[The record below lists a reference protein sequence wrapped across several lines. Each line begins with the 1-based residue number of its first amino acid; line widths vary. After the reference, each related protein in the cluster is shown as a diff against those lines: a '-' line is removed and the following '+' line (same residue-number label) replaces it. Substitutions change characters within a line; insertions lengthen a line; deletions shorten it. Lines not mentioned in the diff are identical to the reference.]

1 MSRKAVK
8 GTTENLNILR
18 DKIDYIGFEL
28 EKVPEFL
35 KEFEPLNYRV
45 PKVYDETTY
54 KVYKYVK
61 VRNIEILI
69 TPKDRLDELSERY
82 KLASPLFT
90 YMKPETNED
99 IEKYAYFLK
108 MINQTRISDIENI
121 EKEQKEFEKEIPFD
135 VKFSNNFKWQ
145 IFYSDYADK
154 YFMLAS
160 TNETDNSP
168 MFYLLKRKI
177 EENKSRSKKEGTI
190 FIPISNEEY
199 SEVILKKSEIED
211 LENYL
216 WYFTKNWPSIYE
228 VTDQDGNIFLQIVGD
243 TIIYDKMTSQYRIV
257 LKDKK
262 DAMKKYKLIKA
273 LFILAYDLP
282 NEYKFQVKISE
293 DGGIDFYYKDT
304 KIEYDTLAEF
314 LKNEAITKIKENDSM
329 KNATKEIKADIKDL
343 QKQEEEKKQ
352 EYLRK
357 EREIVTFLECK
368 KTFVG
373 RIKYFFKG
381 KKSKKGQEDNE
392 HSANKERL
400 KEILNQDKENST
412 HYKEEELETRNYTVE
427 DIIKIGKELEDN
439 RKENKNAKLDLKALQ
454 NRVENLER
462 KIKNA
467 TEYLNEIDEH
477 KKSIFEF
484 WKYANKDEAKML
496 AEGEEKEE
504 NVNKQTLK
512 KTFDY
517 EEDIESLASKIDI
530 QQREKLTHQEQDA
543 LFASNFVLDGINI
556 VSKTKLLKSDEN
568 KLENLLE
575 ELKNDYKK
583 DIDKIEEKDF
593 DIFGNVSEDKTKI
606 KTLKNNK
613 HRESEKDKYKVLN
626 VNLNTEMD
634 TFIEKL
640 KELRRILIEESEKI
654 EVPYDISLYKASNE
668 KMDPEGFDKF
678 SINPFETLNNLEK
691 IASSKETYLY
701 KINIPENTKLVFY
714 SNITFFENN
723 NQTLPLGMDIS
734 QEGLINMDLYDL
746 ELKDKDEFNI
756 NIAKDEFNCFVKK
769 VKVYEY
775 NLTPKRIKK
784 I

>member
-1 MSRKAVK
+1 MPRKVVK
-8 GTTENLNILR
+8 GNTENLNMLR
-18 DKIDYIGFEL
+18 EKVDYIGFEL

-54 KVYKYVK
+54 KVYKYINVK
-61 VRNIEILI
+61 DIEILI
-69 TPKDRLDELSERY
+69 TPKDRLDDLTERY

-108 MINQTRISDIENI
+108 MINQTRMNDIENI
-121 EKEQKEFEKEIPFD
+121 EKEQKEFQKEIPFD
-135 VKFSNNFKWQ
+135 VKFANNFKWQ
-145 IFYSDYADK
+145 IFYSDYANK

-177 EENKSRSKKEGTI
+177 AENKSRSKKEEKI
-190 FIPISNEEY
+190 FVPISNEEY
-199 SEVILKKSEIED
+199 SEAILKKSEIDD

-216 WYFTKNWPSIYE
+216 WYFTKNWASIYE
-228 VTDQDGNIFLQIVGD
+228 ITDQEGQTFLQIVGE
-243 TIIYDKMTSQYRIV
+243 TVIYDKITSKYRIV

-262 DAMKKYKLIKA
+262 EAIKKYKLIKA
-273 LFILAYDLP
+273 LFILAYDLQ
-282 NEYKFQVKISE
+282 NEYNFKIKISE
-293 DGGIDFYYKDT
+293 DGGIDFYYKDK
-304 KIEYDTLAEF
+304 KIEYDSLLEF
-314 LKNEAITKIKENDSM
+314 LKEEAIAKIKENDNI
-329 KNATKEIKADIKDL
+329 KNDTKEVKADIKDL
-343 QKQEEEKKQ
+343 QKKEEEQKQ

-381 KKSKKGQEDNE
+381 KKSKKREDIE

-400 KEILNQDKENST
+400 KEILEQDKEVNT
-412 HYKEEELETRNYTVE
+412 HYNDEEMETKRYTVE

-439 RKENKNAKLDLKALQ
+439 RKENKNLKLDLKSLQ
-454 NRVENLER
+454 NKVENLEK

-467 TEYLNEIDEH
+467 TEFLEEIDKH

-484 WKYANKDEAKML
+484 WKYANKDESKML
-496 AEGEEKEE
+496 QEGETQEE
-504 NVNKQTLK
+504 VNGKNMLK

-517 EEDIESLASKIDI
+517 EEDIESLANKIDT
-530 QQREKLTHQEQDA
+530 QQREKLTHKAQDA

-556 VSKTKLLKSDEN
+556 VSKTKLLKSDEE
-568 KLENLLE
+568 KLSNLLE
-575 ELKNDYKK
+575 ALKADYRK

-613 HRESEKDKYKVLN
+613 HRETEKDKYKVLN
-626 VNLNTEMD
+626 VNLNTELD
-634 TFIEKL
+634 AFTEKL
-640 KELRRILIEESEKI
+640 KELRKILIDESDKI
-654 EVPYDISLYKASNE
+654 EVPYDIALYKASND
-668 KMDPEGFDKF
+668 KLAPEGFDKF
-678 SINPFETLNNLEK
+678 SINPFEALNNLEK
-691 IASSKETYLY
+691 IATSKETYLY
-701 KINIPENTKLVFY
+701 KINVPENTKLVFY

-734 QEGLINMDLYDL
+734 QEGLINMDLYNL
-746 ELKDKDEFNI
+746 ELKDKCEFNI
-756 NIAKDEFNCFVKK
+756 NIFKDEFKNFVKK

-775 NLTPKRIKK
+775 NLKANIT
-784 I
+784 

>member
-1 MSRKAVK
+1 MPRKVVK
-8 GTTENLNILR
+8 GNTENLNMLR
-18 DKIDYIGFEL
+18 EKVDYIGFEL

-54 KVYKYVK
+54 KVYKYINVK
-61 VRNIEILI
+61 DIEILI
-69 TPKDRLDELSERY
+69 TPKDRLDDLTERY

-108 MINQTRISDIENI
+108 MINQTRMNDIENI
-121 EKEQKEFEKEIPFD
+121 EKEQKEFQKEIPFD
-135 VKFSNNFKWQ
+135 VKFANNFKWQ
-145 IFYSDYADK
+145 IFYSDYANK

-177 EENKSRSKKEGTI
+177 AENKSRSKKEEKI

-199 SEVILKKSEIED
+199 SEAILKKSEIDD

-216 WYFTKNWPSIYE
+216 WYFTKNWASIYE
-228 VTDQDGNIFLQIVGD
+228 ITDQEGQTFLQIVGE
-243 TIIYDKMTSQYRIV
+243 TVIYDKITSKYRIV

-262 DAMKKYKLIKA
+262 EAIKKYKLIKA
-273 LFILAYDLP
+273 LFILAYDLQ
-282 NEYKFQVKISE
+282 NEYNFKIKISE
-293 DGGIDFYYKDT
+293 DGGIDFFYKDK
-304 KIEYDTLAEF
+304 KIEYDSLLEF
-314 LKNEAITKIKENDSM
+314 LKEEAIAKIKENDNI
-329 KNATKEIKADIKDL
+329 KNDTKEVKADIKDL
-343 QKQEEEKKQ
+343 QKKEEEQKQ

-381 KKSKKGQEDNE
+381 KKSKKREDIE

-400 KEILNQDKENST
+400 KEILEQDKEVNT
-412 HYKEEELETRNYTVE
+412 HYNDEEMETKKYTVE

-439 RKENKNAKLDLKALQ
+439 RKENKNLKLDLKSLQ
-454 NRVENLER
+454 NKVENLEK

-467 TEYLNEIDEH
+467 TEFLEEIDKH

-484 WKYANKDEAKML
+484 WKYANKDESKML
-496 AEGEEKEE
+496 QEGETQEE
-504 NVNKQTLK
+504 VNGKNMLK

-517 EEDIESLASKIDI
+517 EEDIESLANKIDT
-530 QQREKLTHQEQDA
+530 QQREKLTHKAQDA

-556 VSKTKLLKSDEN
+556 VSKTKLLKSDEE
-568 KLENLLE
+568 KLSNLLE
-575 ELKNDYKK
+575 ALKADYRK

-613 HRESEKDKYKVLN
+613 HRETEKDKYKVLN
-626 VNLNTEMD
+626 VNLNTELD
-634 TFIEKL
+634 AFTEKL
-640 KELRRILIEESEKI
+640 KELRKILIDESDKI
-654 EVPYDISLYKASNE
+654 EVPYDIALYKASND
-668 KMDPEGFDKF
+668 KLAPEGFDKF
-678 SINPFETLNNLEK
+678 SINPFEALNNLEK
-691 IASSKETYLY
+691 IATSKETYLY
-701 KINIPENTKLVFY
+701 KINVPENTKLVFY

-734 QEGLINMDLYDL
+734 QEGLINMDLYNL
-746 ELKDKDEFNI
+746 ELKDKCEFNI
-756 NIAKDEFNCFVKK
+756 NIFKDEFKNFVKK

-775 NLTPKRIKK
+775 NLKANVT
-784 I
+784 

>member
-1 MSRKAVK
+1 MPRKIIK
-8 GTTENLNILR
+8 GNTENLNMLR
-18 DKIDYIGFEL
+18 EKVDYIGFDL

-35 KEFEPLNYRV
+35 KKFEPLNYRV

-54 KVYKYVK
+54 KVYKYVNVK
-61 VRNIEILI
+61 DIEILI
-69 TPKDRLDELSERY
+69 TPKDRLDELADRY
-82 KLASPLFT
+82 RLASPLFT

-108 MINQTRISDIENI
+108 MINQTRIEDIKNI
-121 EKEQKEFEKEIPFD
+121 DKEQQEFQKEIPFD
-135 VKFSNNFKWQ
+135 VKFANNFKWQ

-177 EENKSRSKKEGTI
+177 ADNKSRSKKEETV

-199 SEVILKKSEIED
+199 SEAILKKSEIED

-228 VTDQDGNIFLQIVGD
+228 ITDKEGNTFLQIVGEAV
-243 TIIYDKMTSQYRIV
+243 IYDKMTSQYRMAF
-257 LKDKK
+257 KDKK
-262 DAMKKYKLIKA
+262 EAIKKYKLIKA

-282 NEYKFQVKISE
+282 NEYKFQIKIGE
-293 DGGIDFYYKDT
+293 DGGIDFYYKDK
-304 KIEYDTLAEF
+304 KIEYDCLTEF
-314 LKNEAITKIKENDSM
+314 LKEEATTKIKEND
-329 KNATKEIKADIKDL
+329 KIKIDTKEIKADIKDL
-343 QKQEEEKKQ
+343 QKQEAEKNQ

-381 KKSKKGQEDNE
+381 KKSRQKEEAE

-400 KEILNQDKENST
+400 KEILEQDKEEST
-412 HYKEEELETRNYTVE
+412 HYNDEEIDTRKYTVE

-439 RKENKNAKLDLKALQ
+439 RKENKNSKLDFKALK
-454 NRVENLER
+454 NRVENLDK

-467 TEYLNEIDEH
+467 TEFLNEIDKH

-484 WKYANKDEAKML
+484 WRYANKDESKML
-496 AEGEEKEE
+496 QEGEEQEE
-504 NVNKQTLK
+504 VSNKSTLK

-517 EEDIESLASKIDI
+517 EEDIENFASKIDNE
-530 QQREKLTHQEQDA
+530 QREKLTHQGQDA

-556 VSKTKLLKSDEN
+556 VSKTKLLKADEE
-568 KLENLLE
+568 KISNLLD
-575 ELKNDYKK
+575 ELKAEYKR

-626 VNLNTEMD
+626 VNLNTEID
-634 TFIEKL
+634 AFTEKL
-640 KELRRILIEESEKI
+640 KDLRRILIDESDKI
-654 EVPYDISLYKASNE
+654 EVPYDIALYKASNE
-668 KMDPEGFDKF
+668 KIDPEGFEKF

-691 IASSKETYLY
+691 IATSKETYLY
-701 KINIPENTKLVFY
+701 KINVPENTKLVFY

-734 QEGLINMDLYDL
+734 QESLINMDLYNL
-746 ELKDKDEFNI
+746 ELKDKSEFNI
-756 NIAKDEFNCFVKK
+756 NIFKDEFENFVKR

-775 NLTPKRIKK
+775 DLKEKGIEK
-784 I
+784 

>member
-1 MSRKAVK
+1 MPRKIVK
-8 GTTENLNILR
+8 GTTENLNMLR
-18 DKIDYIGFEL
+18 DKVNYIGFEL

-61 VRNIEILI
+61 VKDIEILI

-90 YMKPETNED
+90 YMKPETNDD

-108 MINQTRISDIENI
+108 MINQTRISDIEDI
-121 EKEQKEFEKEIPFD
+121 EKEQKEFEREIPFD

-168 MFYLLKRKI
+168 MFYLLKKKI
-177 EENKSRSKKEGTI
+177 EEHKSRKKKEGTI

-199 SEVILKKSEIED
+199 SEAILKKSEIED

-228 VTDQDGNIFLQIVGD
+228 ITDKEGKTFLQIVGE
-243 TIIYDKMTSQYRIV
+243 TVIYDKMTSQYRII

-262 DAMKKYKLIKA
+262 KALKQYKLIKA
-273 LFILAYDLP
+273 LFILAYDLQ

-293 DGGIDFYYKDT
+293 SGSIDFYYKNT
-304 KIEYDTLAEF
+304 KIEYDSLAEF
-314 LKNEAITKIKENDSM
+314 LRNEAIEKIKENDSI
-329 KNATKEIKADIKDL
+329 KNDTKEVKADIKDL
-343 QKQEEEKKQ
+343 QKQEEEKNQ

-381 KKSKKGQEDNE
+381 KKSKKFQETVE
-392 HSANKERL
+392 HTANKDRM
-400 KEILNQDKENST
+400 KEILNQDKETST
-412 HYKEEELETRNYTVE
+412 HYKEEEIETRNYTVE

-439 RKENKNAKLDLKALQ
+439 RKENKNIKLDFRALQ
-454 NRVENLER
+454 NRVENLDK

-467 TEYLNEIDEH
+467 TEYLEEIDKH

-484 WKYANKDEAKML
+484 WKYANKDESKML
-496 AEGEEKEE
+496 AEGEEQEE
-504 NVNKQTLK
+504 NVNRQTLK

-517 EEDIESLASKIDI
+517 EEDIDSLASKIDS
-530 QQREKLTHQEQDA
+530 QQREKLSHQEQDA

-556 VSKTKLLKSDEN
+556 VSKTKLLKADEAN
-568 KLENLLE
+568 IEKILE
-575 ELKNDYKK
+575 ELKEDYKK
-583 DIDKIEEKDF
+583 DIEKIEEKDF

-626 VNLNTEMD
+626 VNLNTELD

-640 KELRRILIEESEKI
+640 KEIRQVLIDESDKI

-668 KMDPEGFDKF
+668 KIDPEGFDKF
-678 SINPFETLNNLEK
+678 SINPLDALNNLEK
-691 IASSKETYLY
+691 TSTSKETYLY
-701 KINIPENTKLVFY
+701 KINVPENTKLVFY

-723 NQTLPLGMDIS
+723 NQTLPLGMDVS
-734 QEGLINMDLYDL
+734 QESLINMDMYNL

-756 NIAKDEFNCFVKK
+756 NIFKDEFNNFVKK

-775 NLTPKRIKK
+775 NLTPKNNV
-784 I
+784 

>member
-1 MSRKAVK
+1 MPRKVVK

-18 DKIDYIGFEL
+18 YKINYIGFEL

-61 VRNIEILI
+61 IKDIEILI
-69 TPKDRLDELSERY
+69 TPKDRLDDLSERY

-177 EENKSRSKKEGTI
+177 EENKSRRKKEGTI

-199 SEVILKKSEIED
+199 SEAILKKSEIED

-228 VTDQDGNIFLQIVGD
+228 VTDQEGNTFLQIVGD

-293 DGGIDFYYKDT
+293 DGGIDFYYKDE
-304 KIEYDTLAEF
+304 KIEYDSLAEF
-314 LKNEAITKIKENDSM
+314 LKKESINKIKENDKV
-329 KNATKEIKADIKDL
+329 KNDTKEIKADIKDL
-343 QKQEEEKKQ
+343 QKQEEEKYQ
-352 EYLRK
+352 EYLNK

-381 KKSKKGQEDNE
+381 KKSKKGQEVSE
-392 HSANKERL
+392 HSANKDRM
-400 KEILNQDKENST
+400 KEILNQDKETST
-412 HYKEEELETRNYTVE
+412 HYKEEEIESRNYTVE

-439 RKENKNAKLDLKALQ
+439 RKENKNSKLDLKALQ
-454 NRVENLER
+454 NKVENLDK

-484 WKYANKDEAKML
+484 WKYANKDESKML
-496 AEGEEKEE
+496 VEGEEQEE
-504 NVNKQTLK
+504 VSNRQTLK

-517 EEDIESLASKIDI
+517 EEDIESLASKIDN

-568 KLENLLE
+568 KLESLLS
-575 ELKNDYKK
+575 ELKDDYKK

-593 DIFGNVSEDKTKI
+593 DIFGNVSEDRTKI

-640 KELRRILIEESEKI
+640 KELRKVLIDESEKI

-668 KMDPEGFDKF
+668 KIEPEGFDKF

-691 IASSKETYLY
+691 ISTSKETYLY
-701 KINIPENTKLVFY
+701 KINVPEGTKLVFY

-734 QEGLINMDLYDL
+734 QEGLINMDLYSL
-746 ELKDKDEFNI
+746 ELKNKDEFNI
-756 NIAKDEFNCFVKK
+756 NIAKDEFNSFVKK

-775 NLTPKRIKK
+775 DIKQK
-784 I
+784 Q

>member
-1 MSRKAVK
+1 MPRKVVK
-8 GTTENLNILR
+8 GNTENLNMLR
-18 DKIDYIGFEL
+18 EKVDYIGFEL

-54 KVYKYVK
+54 KVYKYINVK
-61 VRNIEILI
+61 DIEILI
-69 TPKDRLDELSERY
+69 TPKDRLDDLTERY

-108 MINQTRISDIENI
+108 MINQTRMNDIENI
-121 EKEQKEFEKEIPFD
+121 EKEQKEFQKEIPFD
-135 VKFSNNFKWQ
+135 VKFANNFKWQ
-145 IFYSDYADK
+145 IFYSDYANK

-177 EENKSRSKKEGTI
+177 AENKSRSKKEEKI

-199 SEVILKKSEIED
+199 SEAILKKSEIDD

-216 WYFTKNWPSIYE
+216 WYFTKNWASIYE
-228 VTDQDGNIFLQIVGD
+228 ITDQEGQIFLQIVGE
-243 TIIYDKMTSQYRIV
+243 TVIYDKITSKYRIV

-262 DAMKKYKLIKA
+262 EAIKKYKLIKA
-273 LFILAYDLP
+273 LFILAYDLQ
-282 NEYKFQVKISE
+282 NEYNFKIKISE
-293 DGGIDFYYKDT
+293 DGGIDFYYKDK
-304 KIEYDTLAEF
+304 KIEYDSLLEF
-314 LKNEAITKIKENDSM
+314 LKEEAIAKIKENDNI
-329 KNATKEIKADIKDL
+329 KNDTKEVKADIKDL
-343 QKQEEEKKQ
+343 QKKEEEQKQ

-381 KKSKKGQEDNE
+381 KKSKKREDIE

-400 KEILNQDKENST
+400 KEILEQDKEVNT
-412 HYKEEELETRNYTVE
+412 HYNDEEMETKKYTVE

-439 RKENKNAKLDLKALQ
+439 RKENKNLKLDLKSLQ
-454 NRVENLER
+454 NKVENLEK

-467 TEYLNEIDEH
+467 TEFLEEIDKH

-484 WKYANKDEAKML
+484 WKYANKDESKML
-496 AEGEEKEE
+496 QEGETQEE
-504 NVNKQTLK
+504 VNGKNMLK

-517 EEDIESLASKIDI
+517 EEDIESLANKIDT
-530 QQREKLTHQEQDA
+530 QQREKLTHKAQDA

-556 VSKTKLLKSDEN
+556 VSKTKLLKSDEE
-568 KLENLLE
+568 KLSNLLG
-575 ELKNDYKK
+575 ELKADYRK

-613 HRESEKDKYKVLN
+613 HRETEKDKYKVLN
-626 VNLNTEMD
+626 VNLNTELD
-634 TFIEKL
+634 AFTEKL
-640 KELRRILIEESEKI
+640 KELRKILIDESDKI
-654 EVPYDISLYKASNE
+654 EVPYDIALYKASND
-668 KMDPEGFDKF
+668 KLAPEGFDKF
-678 SINPFETLNNLEK
+678 SINPFEALNNLEK
-691 IASSKETYLY
+691 IATSKETYLY
-701 KINIPENTKLVFY
+701 KINVPENTKLVFY

-734 QEGLINMDLYDL
+734 QEGLINMDLYNL
-746 ELKDKDEFNI
+746 ELKDKCEFNI
-756 NIAKDEFNCFVKK
+756 NIFKDEFKNFVKK

-775 NLTPKRIKK
+775 NLKANVT
-784 I
+784 

>member
-1 MSRKAVK
+1 MPRKVVK
-8 GTTENLNILR
+8 GNTENLNMLR
-18 DKIDYIGFEL
+18 EKVDYIGFEL

-54 KVYKYVK
+54 KVYKYINVK
-61 VRNIEILI
+61 DIEILI
-69 TPKDRLDELSERY
+69 TPKDRLDDLTERY

-108 MINQTRISDIENI
+108 MINQTRMNDIENI
-121 EKEQKEFEKEIPFD
+121 EKEQKEFQKEIPFD
-135 VKFSNNFKWQ
+135 VKFANNFKWQ
-145 IFYSDYADK
+145 IFYSDYANK

-177 EENKSRSKKEGTI
+177 AENKSRSKKEEKI

-199 SEVILKKSEIED
+199 SEAILKKSEIDD

-216 WYFTKNWPSIYE
+216 WYFTKNWASIYE
-228 VTDQDGNIFLQIVGD
+228 ITDQEGQIFLQIVGE
-243 TIIYDKMTSQYRIV
+243 TVIYDKITSKYRIV

-262 DAMKKYKLIKA
+262 EAIKKYKLIKA
-273 LFILAYDLP
+273 LFILAYDLQ
-282 NEYKFQVKISE
+282 NEYNFKIKISE
-293 DGGIDFYYKDT
+293 DGGIDFYYKDK
-304 KIEYDTLAEF
+304 KIEYDTLLEF
-314 LKNEAITKIKENDSM
+314 LKEEAIAKIKENDNI
-329 KNATKEIKADIKDL
+329 KNDTKEVKADIKDL
-343 QKQEEEKKQ
+343 QKKEEEQKQ

-381 KKSKKGQEDNE
+381 KKSKKREDIE

-400 KEILNQDKENST
+400 KEILEQDKEVNT
-412 HYKEEELETRNYTVE
+412 HYNDEEMETKKYTVE

-439 RKENKNAKLDLKALQ
+439 RKENKNLKLDLKSLQ
-454 NRVENLER
+454 NKVENLEK

-467 TEYLNEIDEH
+467 TEFLEEIDKH

-484 WKYANKDEAKML
+484 WKYANKDESKML
-496 AEGEEKEE
+496 QEGETQEE
-504 NVNKQTLK
+504 VNGKNMLK

-517 EEDIESLASKIDI
+517 EEDIESLANKIDT
-530 QQREKLTHQEQDA
+530 QQREKLTHKAQDA

-556 VSKTKLLKSDEN
+556 VSKTKLLKSDEE
-568 KLENLLE
+568 KLSNLLE
-575 ELKNDYKK
+575 ALKADYRK

-613 HRESEKDKYKVLN
+613 HRETEKDKYKVLN
-626 VNLNTEMD
+626 VNLNTELD
-634 TFIEKL
+634 AFTEKL
-640 KELRRILIEESEKI
+640 KELRKILIDESDKI
-654 EVPYDISLYKASNE
+654 EVPYDIALYKASND
-668 KMDPEGFDKF
+668 KLAPEGFDKF
-678 SINPFETLNNLEK
+678 SINPFEALNNLEK
-691 IASSKETYLY
+691 IATSKETYLY
-701 KINIPENTKLVFY
+701 KINVPENTKLVFY

-734 QEGLINMDLYDL
+734 QEGLINMDLYNL
-746 ELKDKDEFNI
+746 ELKDKCEFNI
-756 NIAKDEFNCFVKK
+756 NIFKDEFKNFVKK

-775 NLTPKRIKK
+775 NLKANIT
-784 I
+784 

>member
-1 MSRKAVK
+1 MPRKVVK
-8 GTTENLNILR
+8 GNTENLNMLR
-18 DKIDYIGFEL
+18 EKVDYIGFEL

-54 KVYKYVK
+54 KVYKYINVK
-61 VRNIEILI
+61 DIEILI
-69 TPKDRLDELSERY
+69 TPKDRLDDLTERY

-108 MINQTRISDIENI
+108 MINQTRMNDIENI
-121 EKEQKEFEKEIPFD
+121 EKEQKEFQKEIPFD
-135 VKFSNNFKWQ
+135 VKFANNFKWQ
-145 IFYSDYADK
+145 IFYSDYANK

-177 EENKSRSKKEGTI
+177 AENKSRSKKEEKI

-199 SEVILKKSEIED
+199 SEAILKKSEIDD

-216 WYFTKNWPSIYE
+216 WYFTKNWASIYE
-228 VTDQDGNIFLQIVGD
+228 ITDQEGQTFLQIVGE
-243 TIIYDKMTSQYRIV
+243 TVIYDKITSKYRIV

-262 DAMKKYKLIKA
+262 EAIKKYKLIKA
-273 LFILAYDLP
+273 LFILAYDLQ
-282 NEYKFQVKISE
+282 NEYNFKIKISE
-293 DGGIDFYYKDT
+293 DGGIDFYYKDK
-304 KIEYDTLAEF
+304 KIEYDSLLEF
-314 LKNEAITKIKENDSM
+314 LKEEAIAKIKENDNI
-329 KNATKEIKADIKDL
+329 KNDTKEVKADIKDL
-343 QKQEEEKKQ
+343 QKKEEEQKQ

-381 KKSKKGQEDNE
+381 KKSKKREDIE

-400 KEILNQDKENST
+400 KEILEQDKEVNT
-412 HYKEEELETRNYTVE
+412 HYNDEEMETKKYTVE

-439 RKENKNAKLDLKALQ
+439 RKENKNLKLDLKSLQ
-454 NRVENLER
+454 NKVENLEK

-467 TEYLNEIDEH
+467 TEFLEEIDKH

-484 WKYANKDEAKML
+484 WKYANKDESKML
-496 AEGEEKEE
+496 QEGETQEE
-504 NVNKQTLK
+504 VNGKNMLK

-517 EEDIESLASKIDI
+517 EEDIESLANKIDT
-530 QQREKLTHQEQDA
+530 QQREKLTHKAQDA

-556 VSKTKLLKSDEN
+556 VSKTKLLKSDEE
-568 KLENLLE
+568 KLSNLLE
-575 ELKNDYKK
+575 ALKADYRK

-613 HRESEKDKYKVLN
+613 HRETEKDKYKVLN
-626 VNLNTEMD
+626 VNLNTELD
-634 TFIEKL
+634 AFTEKL
-640 KELRRILIEESEKI
+640 KELRKILIDESDKI
-654 EVPYDISLYKASNE
+654 EVPYDIALYKASND
-668 KMDPEGFDKF
+668 KLAPEGFDKF
-678 SINPFETLNNLEK
+678 SINPSEALNNLEK
-691 IASSKETYLY
+691 IATSKETYLY
-701 KINIPENTKLVFY
+701 KINVPENTKLVFY

-734 QEGLINMDLYDL
+734 QEGLINMDLYNL
-746 ELKDKDEFNI
+746 ELKDKCEFNI
-756 NIAKDEFNCFVKK
+756 NIFKDEFKNFVKK

-775 NLTPKRIKK
+775 NLKANVT
-784 I
+784 

>member
-1 MSRKAVK
+1 MPRKVVK
-8 GTTENLNILR
+8 GNTENLNMLR
-18 DKIDYIGFEL
+18 EKVDYIGFEL

-54 KVYKYVK
+54 KVYKYINVK
-61 VRNIEILI
+61 DIEILI
-69 TPKDRLDELSERY
+69 TPKDRLDDLTERY

-108 MINQTRISDIENI
+108 MINQTRMNDIENI
-121 EKEQKEFEKEIPFD
+121 EKEQKEFQKEIPFD
-135 VKFSNNFKWQ
+135 VKFANNFKWQ
-145 IFYSDYADK
+145 IFYSDYANK

-177 EENKSRSKKEGTI
+177 AENKSRSKKEEKI

-199 SEVILKKSEIED
+199 SEAILKKSEIDD

-216 WYFTKNWPSIYE
+216 WYFTKNWASIYE
-228 VTDQDGNIFLQIVGD
+228 VTDQEGQIFLQIVGE
-243 TIIYDKMTSQYRIV
+243 TVIYDKITSKYRIV

-262 DAMKKYKLIKA
+262 EAIKKYKLIKA
-273 LFILAYDLP
+273 LFILAYDLQ
-282 NEYKFQVKISE
+282 NEYNFKIKISE
-293 DGGIDFYYKDT
+293 DGGIDFYYKDK
-304 KIEYDTLAEF
+304 KIEYDSLLEF
-314 LKNEAITKIKENDSM
+314 LKEEAIAKIKENDNI
-329 KNATKEIKADIKDL
+329 KNDTKEVKADIKDL
-343 QKQEEEKKQ
+343 QKKEEEQKQ

-381 KKSKKGQEDNE
+381 KKSKKREDIE

-400 KEILNQDKENST
+400 KEILEQDKEVNT
-412 HYKEEELETRNYTVE
+412 HYNDEEMETKKYTVE

-439 RKENKNAKLDLKALQ
+439 RKENKNLKLDLKSLQ
-454 NRVENLER
+454 NKVENLEK

-467 TEYLNEIDEH
+467 TEFLEEIDEH

-484 WKYANKDEAKML
+484 WKYANKDESKML
-496 AEGEEKEE
+496 QEGETQEE
-504 NVNKQTLK
+504 VNGKNMLK

-517 EEDIESLASKIDI
+517 EEDIESLANKIDT
-530 QQREKLTHQEQDA
+530 QQREKLTHKAQDA

-556 VSKTKLLKSDEN
+556 VSKTKLLKSDEE
-568 KLENLLE
+568 KLSNLLE
-575 ELKNDYKK
+575 ALKADYRK

-613 HRESEKDKYKVLN
+613 HRETEKDKYKVLN
-626 VNLNTEMD
+626 VNLNTELD
-634 TFIEKL
+634 AFTEKL
-640 KELRRILIEESEKI
+640 KELRKILIDESDKI
-654 EVPYDISLYKASNE
+654 EVPYDIALYKASND
-668 KMDPEGFDKF
+668 KLSPEGFDKF

-691 IASSKETYLY
+691 IATSKETYLY
-701 KINIPENTKLVFY
+701 KINVPENTKLVFY

-734 QEGLINMDLYDL
+734 QEGLINMDLYNL
-746 ELKDKDEFNI
+746 ELKDKCEFNI
-756 NIAKDEFNCFVKK
+756 NIFKDEFKNFVKK

-775 NLTPKRIKK
+775 NLKANIT
-784 I
+784 

>member
-1 MSRKAVK
+1 MPRKVVK
-8 GTTENLNILR
+8 GNTENLNMLR
-18 DKIDYIGFEL
+18 EKVDYIGFEL

-54 KVYKYVK
+54 KVYKYINVK
-61 VRNIEILI
+61 DIEILI
-69 TPKDRLDELSERY
+69 TPKDRLDDLTERY

-108 MINQTRISDIENI
+108 MINQTRMNDIENI
-121 EKEQKEFEKEIPFD
+121 EKEQKEFQKEIPFD

-145 IFYSDYADK
+145 IFYSDYANK

-177 EENKSRSKKEGTI
+177 AENKSRSKKEEKI

-199 SEVILKKSEIED
+199 SEAILKKSEIDD

-216 WYFTKNWPSIYE
+216 WYFTKNWASIYE
-228 VTDQDGNIFLQIVGD
+228 ITDQEGQTFLQIVGE
-243 TIIYDKMTSQYRIV
+243 TVIYDKITSKYRIV

-262 DAMKKYKLIKA
+262 EAIKKYKLIKA
-273 LFILAYDLP
+273 LFILAYDLQ
-282 NEYKFQVKISE
+282 NEYNFKIKISE
-293 DGGIDFYYKDT
+293 DGGIDFYYKDK
-304 KIEYDTLAEF
+304 KIEYDSLLEF
-314 LKNEAITKIKENDSM
+314 LKEEAIAKIKENDNI
-329 KNATKEIKADIKDL
+329 KNDTKEVKADIKDL
-343 QKQEEEKKQ
+343 QKKEEEQKQ

-381 KKSKKGQEDNE
+381 KKSKKREDIE

-400 KEILNQDKENST
+400 KEILEQDKEVNT
-412 HYKEEELETRNYTVE
+412 HYNDEEMETKKYTVE

-439 RKENKNAKLDLKALQ
+439 RKENKNLKLDLKSLQ
-454 NRVENLER
+454 NKVENLEK

-467 TEYLNEIDEH
+467 TEFLEEIDKH

-484 WKYANKDEAKML
+484 WKYANKDESKML
-496 AEGEEKEE
+496 QEGETQEE
-504 NVNKQTLK
+504 VNGKNMLK

-517 EEDIESLASKIDI
+517 EEDIESLANKIDT
-530 QQREKLTHQEQDA
+530 QQREKLTHKAQDA

-556 VSKTKLLKSDEN
+556 VSKTKLLKSDEE
-568 KLENLLE
+568 KLSNLLE
-575 ELKNDYKK
+575 ALKADYRK

-613 HRESEKDKYKVLN
+613 HRETEKDKYKVLN
-626 VNLNTEMD
+626 VNLNTELD
-634 TFIEKL
+634 AFTEKL
-640 KELRRILIEESEKI
+640 KELRKILIDESDKI
-654 EVPYDISLYKASNE
+654 EVPYDIALYKASND
-668 KMDPEGFDKF
+668 KLAPEGFDKF
-678 SINPFETLNNLEK
+678 SINPFEALNNLEK
-691 IASSKETYLY
+691 IATSKETYLY
-701 KINIPENTKLVFY
+701 KINVPENTKLVFY

-734 QEGLINMDLYDL
+734 QEGLINMDLYNL
-746 ELKDKDEFNI
+746 ELKDKCEFNI
-756 NIAKDEFNCFVKK
+756 NIFKDEFKNFVKK

-775 NLTPKRIKK
+775 NLKANIT
-784 I
+784 

>member
-1 MSRKAVK
+1 MPRKIIK
-8 GTTENLNILR
+8 GNTENLNMLR
-18 DKIDYIGFEL
+18 EKVDYIGFDL

-35 KEFEPLNYRV
+35 KKFEPLNYRV

-54 KVYKYVK
+54 KVYKYVNVK
-61 VRNIEILI
+61 DIEILI
-69 TPKDRLDELSERY
+69 TPKDRLDELADRY
-82 KLASPLFT
+82 RLASPLFT

-108 MINQTRISDIENI
+108 MINQTRIEDIKNI
-121 EKEQKEFEKEIPFD
+121 DKEQQEFQKEIPFD
-135 VKFSNNFKWQ
+135 VKFANNFKWQ

-177 EENKSRSKKEGTI
+177 ADNKSRSKKEETV

-199 SEVILKKSEIED
+199 SEAILKKSEIED

-228 VTDQDGNIFLQIVGD
+228 ITDKEGNTFLQIVGEAV
-243 TIIYDKMTSQYRIV
+243 IYDKMTSQYRMV
-257 LKDKK
+257 FKDKK
-262 DAMKKYKLIKA
+262 EAIKKYKLIKA

-282 NEYKFQVKISE
+282 NEYKFQIKIGE
-293 DGGIDFYYKDT
+293 DGGIDFYYKDK
-304 KIEYDTLAEF
+304 KIEYDCLTEF
-314 LKNEAITKIKENDSM
+314 LKEEAISKIKENDTI
-329 KNATKEIKADIKDL
+329 KIDTKEIKADIKDL
-343 QKQEEEKKQ
+343 QKQETEKNQ

-381 KKSKKGQEDNE
+381 KKSRQKEEAE

-400 KEILNQDKENST
+400 KEILEQDKEEST
-412 HYKEEELETRNYTVE
+412 HYNDEEIDTRKYTVE

-439 RKENKNAKLDLKALQ
+439 RKENKNSKLDFKALK
-454 NRVENLER
+454 NRVENLDK

-467 TEYLNEIDEH
+467 TEFLNEIDKH

-484 WKYANKDEAKML
+484 WRYANKDESKML
-496 AEGEEKEE
+496 QEGEEQEE
-504 NVNKQTLK
+504 VSNKSTLK

-517 EEDIESLASKIDI
+517 EEDIENFASKIDNE
-530 QQREKLTHQEQDA
+530 QREKLTHQGQDA

-556 VSKTKLLKSDEN
+556 VSKTKLLKADEE
-568 KLENLLE
+568 KISNLLD
-575 ELKNDYKK
+575 ELKAEYKR

-626 VNLNTEMD
+626 VNLNTEID
-634 TFIEKL
+634 AFTEKL
-640 KELRRILIEESEKI
+640 KDLRRILIDESDKI
-654 EVPYDISLYKASNE
+654 EVPYDIALYKASNE
-668 KMDPEGFDKF
+668 KIDPEGFEKF

-691 IASSKETYLY
+691 IATSKETYLY
-701 KINIPENTKLVFY
+701 KINVPENTKLVFY

-734 QEGLINMDLYDL
+734 QESLINMDLYNL
-746 ELKDKDEFNI
+746 ELKDKSEFNI
-756 NIAKDEFNCFVKK
+756 NIFKDEFENFVKK

-775 NLTPKRIKK
+775 DLKEKGIEK
-784 I
+784 

>member
-1 MSRKAVK
+1 MPRKVVK

-18 DKIDYIGFEL
+18 DKINYIGFEL

-61 VRNIEILI
+61 IKDIEILI
-69 TPKDRLDELSERY
+69 TPKDRLDDLSERY

-177 EENKSRSKKEGTI
+177 EENKSRRKKEGTI

-199 SEVILKKSEIED
+199 SEAILKKSEIED

-228 VTDQDGNIFLQIVGD
+228 VTDQEGNTFLQIVGD

-293 DGGIDFYYKDT
+293 DGGIDFYYKDE
-304 KIEYDTLAEF
+304 KIEYDSLAEF
-314 LKNEAITKIKENDSM
+314 LKKESINKIKENDKV
-329 KNATKEIKADIKDL
+329 KNDTKEIKADIKDF
-343 QKQEEEKKQ
+343 QKQEEEKYQ
-352 EYLRK
+352 EYLNK

-381 KKSKKGQEDNE
+381 KKSKKGQEVSE
-392 HSANKERL
+392 HSANKDRM
-400 KEILNQDKENST
+400 KEILNQDKETST
-412 HYKEEELETRNYTVE
+412 HYKEEEIESRNYTVE

-439 RKENKNAKLDLKALQ
+439 RKENKNSKLDLKALQ
-454 NRVENLER
+454 NKVENLDK

-484 WKYANKDEAKML
+484 WKYANKDESKML
-496 AEGEEKEE
+496 VEGEEQEE
-504 NVNKQTLK
+504 VSNRQTLK

-517 EEDIESLASKIDI
+517 EEDIESLASKIDN

-568 KLENLLE
+568 KLESLLF
-575 ELKNDYKK
+575 ELKDDYKK

-593 DIFGNVSEDKTKI
+593 DIFGNVSEDRTKI

-640 KELRRILIEESEKI
+640 KELRKILIDESEKI

-668 KMDPEGFDKF
+668 KIEPEGFDKF

-691 IASSKETYLY
+691 ISTSKETYLY
-701 KINIPENTKLVFY
+701 KINVPEGTKLVFY

-734 QEGLINMDLYDL
+734 QEGLINMDLYSL
-746 ELKDKDEFNI
+746 ELKNKDEFNI
-756 NIAKDEFNCFVKK
+756 NIAKDEFNSFVKK

-775 NLTPKRIKK
+775 DIKQK
-784 I
+784 Q

>member
-1 MSRKAVK
+1 MPRKIVK
-8 GTTENLNILR
+8 GNTENLNMLR
-18 DKIDYIGFEL
+18 EKVDYIGFDL

-35 KEFEPLNYRV
+35 KKFEPLNYRV

-54 KVYKYVK
+54 KVYKYVNVK
-61 VRNIEILI
+61 DIEILI
-69 TPKDRLDELSERY
+69 TPKDRLDELADRY
-82 KLASPLFT
+82 RLASPLFT

-108 MINQTRISDIENI
+108 MINQTRIEDIKNI
-121 EKEQKEFEKEIPFD
+121 DKEQQEFQKEIPFD
-135 VKFSNNFKWQ
+135 VKFANNFKWQ

-177 EENKSRSKKEGTI
+177 ADNKSRSKKEETV

-199 SEVILKKSEIED
+199 SEAILKKSEIED

-228 VTDQDGNIFLQIVGD
+228 ITDKEGNTFLQIVGEAV
-243 TIIYDKMTSQYRIV
+243 IYDKMTSQYRMV
-257 LKDKK
+257 FKDKK
-262 DAMKKYKLIKA
+262 EAIKKYKLIKA

-282 NEYKFQVKISE
+282 NEYKFQIKIGE
-293 DGGIDFYYKDT
+293 DGGIDFYYKDK
-304 KIEYDTLAEF
+304 KIEYDCLTEF
-314 LKNEAITKIKENDSM
+314 LKEEAISKIKENDTI
-329 KNATKEIKADIKDL
+329 KINTKEIKADIKDL
-343 QKQEEEKKQ
+343 QKQETEKNQ

-381 KKSKKGQEDNE
+381 KKSRQKEEAE

-400 KEILNQDKENST
+400 KEILEQDKEEST
-412 HYKEEELETRNYTVE
+412 HYNDEEIDTRKYTVE

-439 RKENKNAKLDLKALQ
+439 RKENKNSKLDFKALK
-454 NRVENLER
+454 NRVENLDK

-467 TEYLNEIDEH
+467 TEFLNEIDKH

-484 WKYANKDEAKML
+484 WKYANKDESKML
-496 AEGEEKEE
+496 QEGEEQEE
-504 NVNKQTLK
+504 VSNKSTLK

-517 EEDIESLASKIDI
+517 EEDIENFATKIDNE
-530 QQREKLTHQEQDA
+530 QREKLTHQGQDA

-556 VSKTKLLKSDEN
+556 VSKTKLLKADEE
-568 KLENLLE
+568 KISNLLN
-575 ELKNDYKK
+575 ELKADYKK

-626 VNLNTEMD
+626 VNLNTEID
-634 TFIEKL
+634 AFTEKL
-640 KELRRILIEESEKI
+640 KDLRRILIDESDKI
-654 EVPYDISLYKASNE
+654 EVPYDIALYKASNE
-668 KMDPEGFDKF
+668 KIDPEGFEKF

-691 IASSKETYLY
+691 IATSKETYLY
-701 KINIPENTKLVFY
+701 KINVPENTKLVFY

-723 NQTLPLGMDIS
+723 NQTLPLGMDIA
-734 QEGLINMDLYDL
+734 QESLINMDLYNL
-746 ELKDKDEFNI
+746 ELKDKSEFNI
-756 NIAKDEFNCFVKK
+756 NIFKDEFENFVKK

-775 NLTPKRIKK
+775 DLKEKGIEK
-784 I
+784 

>member
-1 MSRKAVK
+1 MPRKVVK

-18 DKIDYIGFEL
+18 DKINYIGFEL

-61 VRNIEILI
+61 IKDIEILI
-69 TPKDRLDELSERY
+69 TPKDRLDDLSERY

-177 EENKSRSKKEGTI
+177 EENKSRRKKEGTI

-199 SEVILKKSEIED
+199 SEAILKKSEIED

-228 VTDQDGNIFLQIVGD
+228 VTDQEGNTFLQIVGD

-293 DGGIDFYYKDT
+293 DGGIDFYYKDE
-304 KIEYDTLAEF
+304 KIEYDSLAEF
-314 LKNEAITKIKENDSM
+314 LKKESINKIKENDKV
-329 KNATKEIKADIKDL
+329 KNDTKEIKADIKDL
-343 QKQEEEKKQ
+343 QKQEEEKYQ
-352 EYLRK
+352 EYLNK

-381 KKSKKGQEDNE
+381 KKSKKGQEVSE
-392 HSANKERL
+392 HSANKDRM
-400 KEILNQDKENST
+400 KEILNQDKETST
-412 HYKEEELETRNYTVE
+412 HYKEEEIESRNYTVE

-439 RKENKNAKLDLKALQ
+439 RKENKNSKLDLKALQ
-454 NRVENLER
+454 NKVENLDK

-484 WKYANKDEAKML
+484 WKYANKDESKML
-496 AEGEEKEE
+496 VEGEEQEE
-504 NVNKQTLK
+504 VSNRQTLK

-517 EEDIESLASKIDI
+517 EEDIESLASKIDN

-568 KLENLLE
+568 KLESLLS
-575 ELKNDYKK
+575 ELKDDYKK

-593 DIFGNVSEDKTKI
+593 DIFGNVSEDRTKI

-640 KELRRILIEESEKI
+640 KELRKILIDESEKI

-668 KMDPEGFDKF
+668 KIEPEGFDKF

-691 IASSKETYLY
+691 ISTSKETYLY
-701 KINIPENTKLVFY
+701 KINVPEGTKLVFY

-723 NQTLPLGMDIS
+723 NQTLPLGMDIY
-734 QEGLINMDLYDL
+734 QEGLINMDLYSL
-746 ELKDKDEFNI
+746 ELKNKDEFNI
-756 NIAKDEFNCFVKK
+756 NIAKDEFNSFVKK

-775 NLTPKRIKK
+775 DIKQK
-784 I
+784 Q

>member
-1 MSRKAVK
+1 MPRKVVK

-18 DKIDYIGFEL
+18 DKINYIGFEL

-61 VRNIEILI
+61 IKDIEILI
-69 TPKDRLDELSERY
+69 TPKDRLDDLSERY

-177 EENKSRSKKEGTI
+177 EENKSRRKKEGTI

-199 SEVILKKSEIED
+199 SEAILKKSEIED

-228 VTDQDGNIFLQIVGD
+228 VTDQERNTFLQIVGD

-262 DAMKKYKLIKA
+262 YAMKKYKLIKA

-293 DGGIDFYYKDT
+293 DGGIDFYYKDE
-304 KIEYDTLAEF
+304 KIEYDSLAEF
-314 LKNEAITKIKENDSM
+314 LKKESINKIKENDKV
-329 KNATKEIKADIKDL
+329 KNDTKEIKADIKDL
-343 QKQEEEKKQ
+343 QKQEEEKYQ
-352 EYLRK
+352 EYLNK

-381 KKSKKGQEDNE
+381 KKSKKGQEVSE
-392 HSANKERL
+392 HSANKDRM
-400 KEILNQDKENST
+400 KEILNQDKETST
-412 HYKEEELETRNYTVE
+412 HYKEEEIESRNYTVE

-439 RKENKNAKLDLKALQ
+439 RKENKNSKLDLKALQ
-454 NRVENLER
+454 NKVENLDK

-484 WKYANKDEAKML
+484 WKYANKDESKML
-496 AEGEEKEE
+496 VEGEEQEE
-504 NVNKQTLK
+504 VSNRQTLK

-517 EEDIESLASKIDI
+517 EEDIESLASKIDN

-568 KLENLLE
+568 KLESLLS
-575 ELKNDYKK
+575 ELKDDYKK

-593 DIFGNVSEDKTKI
+593 DIFGNVSEDRTKI

-640 KELRRILIEESEKI
+640 KELRKILIDESEKI

-668 KMDPEGFDKF
+668 KIEPEGFDKF

-691 IASSKETYLY
+691 ISTSKETYLY
-701 KINIPENTKLVFY
+701 KINVPEGTKLVFY

-734 QEGLINMDLYDL
+734 QEGLINMDLYSL
-746 ELKDKDEFNI
+746 ELKNKDEFNI
-756 NIAKDEFNCFVKK
+756 NIAKDEFNSFVKK

-775 NLTPKRIKK
+775 DIKQK
-784 I
+784 Q

>member
-61 VRNIEILI
+61 VRDIEILI

-228 VTDQDGNIFLQIVGD
+228 VTDQDGNTFLQIVGD

-640 KELRRILIEESEKI
+640 KELRKILIDESEKI

>member
-1 MSRKAVK
+1 MPRKIIK
-8 GTTENLNILR
+8 GNTENLNMLR
-18 DKIDYIGFEL
+18 EKVDYIGFDL

-35 KEFEPLNYRV
+35 KKFEPLNYRV

-61 VRNIEILI
+61 VKDIEILI
-69 TPKDRLDELSERY
+69 TPKDRLDELADRY
-82 KLASPLFT
+82 RLASPLFT

-108 MINQTRISDIENI
+108 MINQTRIEDVKNI
-121 EKEQKEFEKEIPFD
+121 EKEQQEFQKEIPFD
-135 VKFSNNFKWQ
+135 VKFANNFKWQ

-177 EENKSRSKKEGTI
+177 ADNKSRSKKEETV

-199 SEVILKKSEIED
+199 SEAILKKSEIED

-228 VTDQDGNIFLQIVGD
+228 ITDKEGNTFLQIVGEAV
-243 TIIYDKMTSQYRIV
+243 IYDKMTSQYRMV
-257 LKDKK
+257 FKDKK
-262 DAMKKYKLIKA
+262 EAIKKYKLIKA

-282 NEYKFQVKISE
+282 NEYKFQIKIGE
-293 DGGIDFYYKDT
+293 DGGIDFYYKDK
-304 KIEYDTLAEF
+304 KIEYDCLTEF
-314 LKNEAITKIKENDSM
+314 LKEEAISKIKENDTI
-329 KNATKEIKADIKDL
+329 KIDTKEIKADIKDL
-343 QKQEEEKKQ
+343 QKQETEKNQ

-381 KKSKKGQEDNE
+381 KKSRQKEEAE

-400 KEILNQDKENST
+400 KEILEQDKEEST
-412 HYKEEELETRNYTVE
+412 HYNDEEIDTRKYTVE

-439 RKENKNAKLDLKALQ
+439 RKENKNSKLDFKALK
-454 NRVENLER
+454 NRVENLDK

-467 TEYLNEIDEH
+467 TEFLNEIDKH

-484 WKYANKDEAKML
+484 WRYANKDESKML
-496 AEGEEKEE
+496 QEGEEQEE
-504 NVNKQTLK
+504 VSNKSTLK

-517 EEDIESLASKIDI
+517 EEDIENFASKIDNE
-530 QQREKLTHQEQDA
+530 QREKLTHQGQDA

-556 VSKTKLLKSDEN
+556 VSKTKLLKADEE
-568 KLENLLE
+568 KISNLLD
-575 ELKNDYKK
+575 ELKAEYKR

-626 VNLNTEMD
+626 VNLNTEID
-634 TFIEKL
+634 AFTEKL
-640 KELRRILIEESEKI
+640 KDLRRILIDESDKI
-654 EVPYDISLYKASNE
+654 EVPYDIALYKASNE
-668 KMDPEGFDKF
+668 KIDPEGFEKF

-691 IASSKETYLY
+691 IATSKETYLY
-701 KINIPENTKLVFY
+701 KINVPENTKLVFY

-723 NQTLPLGMDIS
+723 NQTLPLGMDIA
-734 QEGLINMDLYDL
+734 QESLINMDLYNL
-746 ELKDKDEFNI
+746 ELKDKSEFNI
-756 NIAKDEFNCFVKK
+756 NIFKDEFENFVKK

-775 NLTPKRIKK
+775 DLKEKGIEK
-784 I
+784 

>member
-1 MSRKAVK
+1 MPRKVVK
-8 GTTENLNILR
+8 GNTENLNMLR
-18 DKIDYIGFEL
+18 EKVDYIGFEL

-54 KVYKYVK
+54 KVYKYINVK
-61 VRNIEILI
+61 DIEILI
-69 TPKDRLDELSERY
+69 TPKDRLDDLTERY

-108 MINQTRISDIENI
+108 MINQTRMNDIENI
-121 EKEQKEFEKEIPFD
+121 EKEQKEFQKEIPFD
-135 VKFSNNFKWQ
+135 VKFANNFKWQ
-145 IFYSDYADK
+145 IFYSDYANK

-177 EENKSRSKKEGTI
+177 AENKSRSKKEEKI

-199 SEVILKKSEIED
+199 SEAILKKSEIDD

-216 WYFTKNWPSIYE
+216 WYFTKNWASIYE
-228 VTDQDGNIFLQIVGD
+228 VTDQEGQTFLQIVGE
-243 TIIYDKMTSQYRIV
+243 TVIYDKITSKYRIV

-262 DAMKKYKLIKA
+262 EAIKKYKLIKA
-273 LFILAYDLP
+273 LFILAYDLQ
-282 NEYKFQVKISE
+282 NEYNFKIKISE
-293 DGGIDFYYKDT
+293 DGGIDFYYKDK
-304 KIEYDTLAEF
+304 KIEYDSLLEF
-314 LKNEAITKIKENDSM
+314 LKEEAIAKIKENDNI
-329 KNATKEIKADIKDL
+329 KNDTKEVKADIKDL
-343 QKQEEEKKQ
+343 QKKEEEQKQ

-381 KKSKKGQEDNE
+381 KKSKKREDIE

-400 KEILNQDKENST
+400 KEILEQDKEVNT
-412 HYKEEELETRNYTVE
+412 HYNDEEMEAKKYTVE

-439 RKENKNAKLDLKALQ
+439 RKENKNLKLDLKSLQ
-454 NRVENLER
+454 NKVENLEK

-467 TEYLNEIDEH
+467 TEFLEEIDKH

-484 WKYANKDEAKML
+484 WKYANKDESKML
-496 AEGEEKEE
+496 QEGETQEE
-504 NVNKQTLK
+504 VNGKNMLK

-517 EEDIESLASKIDI
+517 EEDIESLANKIDT
-530 QQREKLTHQEQDA
+530 QQREKLTHKAQDA

-556 VSKTKLLKSDEN
+556 VSKTKLLKSDEE
-568 KLENLLE
+568 KLSNLLE
-575 ELKNDYKK
+575 ALKADYRK

-613 HRESEKDKYKVLN
+613 HRETEKDKYKVLN
-626 VNLNTEMD
+626 VNLNTELD
-634 TFIEKL
+634 AFTEKL
-640 KELRRILIEESEKI
+640 KELRKILIDESDKI
-654 EVPYDISLYKASNE
+654 EVPYDIALYKASND
-668 KMDPEGFDKF
+668 KLAPEGFDKF
-678 SINPFETLNNLEK
+678 SINPFEALNNLEK
-691 IASSKETYLY
+691 IATSKETYLY
-701 KINIPENTKLVFY
+701 KINVPENTKLVFY

-734 QEGLINMDLYDL
+734 QEGLINMDLYNL
-746 ELKDKDEFNI
+746 ELKDKCEFNI
-756 NIAKDEFNCFVKK
+756 NIFKDEFKNFVKK

-775 NLTPKRIKK
+775 NLKANVT
-784 I
+784 